1 MKDLYYFC
9 VEGSESFLQDVERL
23 LREVKDNIVSCDLYD
38 DENERMAA
46 GRVRLQLVAFA
57 KKSALSDS
65 EEEEYADFLDA
76 LGLTEEKPYDAFTI
90 NTTEESILFIDG
102 GRPLCL
108 STLPAMMEAWVC
120 RCIGEEFSYQV
131 AIDDIQHEAICE
143 EYTSSYGCRPEESGL
158 SPRAGSM
165 VVELISQD
173 IDWLAVQLN
182 ITCLSELG
190 ATRDMEIALWAAC
203 YIVEH
208 IAGEEYNLQV
218 SGAYPNNS
226 GVDINY

>member
-1 MKDLYYFC
+1 M
-9 VEGSESFLQDVERL
+9 
-23 LREVKDNIVSCDLYD
+23 REVKDIIVSYLYD
-38 DENERMAA
+38 EENERAVA
-46 GRVRLQLVAFA
+46 GRVRLQLAAFA
-57 KKSALSDS
+57 KKSVLSDS
-65 EEEEYADFLDA
+65 EEEEYADFLGV
-76 LGLTEEKPYDAFTI
+76 LGLTEEEPYYVFTI
-90 NTTEESILFIDG
+90 NTTEESILFMDG

-120 RCIGEEFSYQV
+120 RCRCIGEEFSYQV
-131 AIDDIQHEAICE
+131 AIDDIRHEAICE

-173 IDWLAVQLN
+173 IDWLTVQLN

-190 ATRDMEIALWAAC
+190 AKRDMEIALWAAC

>member
-1 MKDLYYFC
+1 M
-9 VEGSESFLQDVERL
+9 QDVERL
-23 LREVKDNIVSCDLYD
+23 LREVKDVIVSCDLYD
-38 DENERMAA
+38 EKNERAVA
-46 GRVRLQLVAFA
+46 GRVRLQLAAFA

-76 LGLTEEKPYDAFTI
+76 LGLTEEKPYDTFTI
-90 NTTEESILFIDG
+90 STTEESILFIDG

-108 STLPAMMEAWVC
+108 STLLAMMEAWVEAWVC

-143 EYTSSYGCRPEESGL
+143 EYASSYGCRPEESGL

-203 YIVEH
+203 YIIEH

-218 SGAYPNNS
+218 SGVYPNNS

>member
-1 MKDLYYFC
+1 MW
-9 VEGSESFLQDVERL
+9 DVERL
-23 LREVKDNIVSCDLYD
+23 LKEVKDVIVSCDLYD
-38 DENERMAA
+38 EENKRAVA
-46 GRVRLQLVAFA
+46 GRVRLQLAAFT

-76 LGLTEEKPYDAFTI
+76 LGLTGEKPYDAFTI
-90 NTTEESILFIDG
+90 STTEESILFIDG

-108 STLPAMMEAWVC
+108 STLPAMMEAWVEAWVR

-143 EYTSSYGCRPEESGL
+143 EYASSYGCRPEESGL

-203 YIVEH
+203 YIIEH

-218 SGAYPNNS
+218 SGVYPNNS